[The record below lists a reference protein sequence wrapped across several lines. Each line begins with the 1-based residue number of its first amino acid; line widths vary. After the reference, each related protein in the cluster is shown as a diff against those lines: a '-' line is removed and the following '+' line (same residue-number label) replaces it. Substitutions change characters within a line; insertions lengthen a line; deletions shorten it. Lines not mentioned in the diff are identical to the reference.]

1 MLNQFQESLLVTDR
15 TRPLRPAYAQMAIGL
30 ALVIAIAAF
39 GLFSASHAKGEDRK
53 AANVP
58 PPAVS
63 ADTPAPAFDW
73 TLATGDG
80 GAAIALENR

>member
-63 ADTPAPAFDW
+63 
-73 TLATGDG
+73 
-80 GAAIALENR
+80 